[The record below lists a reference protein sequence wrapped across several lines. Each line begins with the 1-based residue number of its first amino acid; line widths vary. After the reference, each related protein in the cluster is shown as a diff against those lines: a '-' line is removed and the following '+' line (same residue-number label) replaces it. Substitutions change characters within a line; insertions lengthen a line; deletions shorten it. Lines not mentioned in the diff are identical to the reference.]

1 MKILADH
8 KQSKCKK
15 ESEKTMK
22 IMYRTVAI
30 VSVALLLTTGCVNP
44 NGTPDNTGTG
54 AIMGGGIGAVIGAIA
69 DRAHPGAGALIGGAA
84 GLIAG
89 GLVGHM
95 IDQQNQQVLQQQY
108 PQTWNKLQNND
119 AVYANSPPSSP
130 PPPATTPGATSP
142 PPATV
147 PPTSTTP
154 AVTAA
159 TSSTPAATTAPQMQP
174 FTVDDIEALTAAGVK
189 PDAINKEI
197 DISQSKFSQSD
208 IAAAQQANPPVN
220 SAVIAYMQS
229 HSS

>member
-1 MKILADH
+1 MR
-8 KQSKCKK
+8 
-15 ESEKTMK
+15 
-22 IMYRTVAI
+22 IMYQTVAI

-119 AVYANSPPSSP
+119 AVYANPPPSS
-130 PPPATTPGATSP
+130 PPPATTPGDTSP

-159 TSSTPAATTAPQMQP
+159 TSSTPAATAAPQMQP

-208 IAAAQQANPPVN
+208 IAVAQQANPPID

-229 HSS
+229 HPS

>member
-1 MKILADH
+1 MR
-8 KQSKCKK
+8 
-15 ESEKTMK
+15 

-130 PPPATTPGATSP
+130 PPATTPGATSP

-147 PPTSTTP
+147 PPTLTTP
-154 AVTAA
+154 AVTAS
-159 TSSTPAATTAPQMQP
+159 TSSTPAATTTPQMQP
-174 FTVDDIEALTAAGVK
+174 FTVDDIEALLLPVLNRMPSIKKLIYHSPNLANRTSLQRNK
-189 PDAINKEI
+189 PI
-197 DISQSKFSQSD
+197 
-208 IAAAQQANPPVN
+208 
-220 SAVIAYMQS
+220 
-229 HSS
+229 H

>member
-1 MKILADH
+1 
-8 KQSKCKK
+8 
-15 ESEKTMK
+15 MK

-30 VSVALLLTTGCVNP
+30 VSMALLLTTGCVNP

-119 AVYANSPPSSP
+119 TVYANSP

-159 TSSTPAATTAPQMQP
+159 TSSTPAATAAPQMQP
-174 FTVDDIEALTAAGVK
+174 FSVDDIEALTAAGVK

-197 DISQSKFSQSD
+197 DISQSKFTPQD
-208 IAAAQQANPPVN
+208 IAAAQQANPPIN
-220 SAVIAYMQS
+220 PTVIAYMQS

>member
-1 MKILADH
+1 MKN
-8 KQSKCKK
+8 
-15 ESEKTMK
+15 
-22 IMYRTVAI
+22 MYRTVAI
-30 VSVALLLTTGCVNP
+30 VSVALVLTTGCVNP

-130 PPPATTPGATSP
+130 PPATTPGVTSP

-147 PPTSTTP
+147 PPTLTTP
-154 AVTAA
+154 AVTASTSS
-159 TSSTPAATTAPQMQP
+159 TSSTPATTAAPQMQP

-197 DISQSKFSQSD
+197 DISQSKFTPQD
-208 IAAAQQANPPVN
+208 IATVQQANPPIN
-220 SAVIAYMQS
+220 PAVIAYMQS

>member
-1 MKILADH
+1 
-8 KQSKCKK
+8 
-15 ESEKTMK
+15 MK

-30 VSVALLLTTGCVNP
+30 VSMALLLTTGCVNP

-119 AVYANSPPSSP
+119 TVYANSPP
-130 PPPATTPGATSP
+130 PAGNHTGGHIAT
-142 PPATV
+142 A
-147 PPTSTTP
+147 
-154 AVTAA
+154 
-159 TSSTPAATTAPQMQP
+159 
-174 FTVDDIEALTAAGVK
+174 
-189 PDAINKEI
+189 
-197 DISQSKFSQSD
+197 
-208 IAAAQQANPPVN
+208 
-220 SAVIAYMQS
+220 S
-229 HSS
+229 HSAANFNDTGGHSGNVVNASGDRSTSNAAVLRGRHRGAYCCWC

>member
-1 MKILADH
+1 MK
-8 KQSKCKK
+8 
-15 ESEKTMK
+15 T
-22 IMYRTVAI
+22 MYRTVAI

-119 AVYANSPPSSP
+119 VVYANSPPSSP

-147 PPTSTTP
+147 PPTLTTP
-154 AVTAA
+154 AVTAS
-159 TSSTPAATTAPQMQP
+159 TSSTPAATTTPQMQP
-174 FTVDDIEALTAAGVK
+174 LTVDDIKALAAAGVR

-208 IAAAQQANPPVN
+208 IAAAQQANVN
-220 SAVIAYMQS
+220 SEVIAHMQS